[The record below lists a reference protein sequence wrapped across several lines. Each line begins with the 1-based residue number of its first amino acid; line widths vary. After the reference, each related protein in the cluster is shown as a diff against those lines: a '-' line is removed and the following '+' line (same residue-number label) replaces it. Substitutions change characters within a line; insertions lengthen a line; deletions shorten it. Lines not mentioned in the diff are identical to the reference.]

1 MTDLVDSSR
10 TNRARAVTI
19 AVLFASVAV
28 LGVFLYFAKLNSQ
41 ILDKREALDAAM
53 RVEVEA
59 KDLRPTPADG
69 YTICLNASAVR
80 AVATFKGTQYL
91 ATSGGL
97 VALNDGGDV
106 KRRYTTLDGLPDNDL
121 TALAAFGD
129 RLFVGTSAAGLVGFD
144 GNGFKAY
151 RFTKPRAARVITLVA
166 TESELLIGTLDG
178 GLLQYNG
185 ESFSRAVN
193 GATGAD
199 FKSAT
204 ALLPVASRLYIGT
217 QDQGLYIWR
226 EAHIEHVGVSDGL
239 PSPHVTG
246 LAALPNGSIAIAT
259 DFGVVS
265 LDDGGRI
272 EPLSSQANVTSLA
285 ISSGELWA
293 GLFGGGLIELAKD
306 RNAASTRDS
315 NERPAAAGVA
325 GLPRVATTVYAGGGK
340 LWALTQNGAFARD
353 ENGSRPAFD
362 PVAEALAADRVLT
375 GEHITSLAFDRAGR
389 LWVAFF
395 DRGIDVISSDGS
407 QRLSHIEDDHVRE
420 VNFLR
425 FDPGEDR
432 MLVATSRGL
441 VIFDGRMKQS
451 LFNREKSGIVDD
463 SVAHVSIAASSSR
476 SASETTIV
484 LATAGGLSEIAGGRA
499 RSITAFHG
507 LASNHLYASAAAG
520 SRLYAGTLAGLVELE
535 GLRVVRT
542 YKTSNSGLSHDWV
555 TALAEAD
562 GKLYIGTNGGGID
575 ALLPT
580 GEWVSSATEVGRF
593 EVNQNAILI
602 DGERVCVGTA
612 DRGLLIYNSRARS
625 WITVNSGLPSQ
636 NVTALVS
643 DERFIY
649 AGTLNGLVRIEKRV
663 IE

>member
-1 MTDLVDSSR
+1 MTDLIDSSK
-10 TNRARAVTI
+10 TNRARTVTVV
-19 AVLFASVAV
+19 VLLASVAV
-28 LGVFLYFAKLNSQ
+28 LGVFLYFARLNSDISDQ
-41 ILDKREALDAAM
+41 REALDAAR
-53 RVEVEA
+53 RVDVEA
-59 KDLRPTPADG
+59 KDLRPTSGDG
-69 YTICLNASAVR
+69 YTICVNASSTR

-97 VALNDGGDV
+97 VALDDGGGV
-106 KRRYTTLDGLPDNDL
+106 RRRYTTLDGLPDNDL
-121 TALAAFGD
+121 TALATFGS
-129 RLFVGTSAAGLVGFD
+129 RLFIGTSAAGLVAFD
-144 GNGFKAY
+144 GNGFSAY
-151 RFTKPRAARVITLVA
+151 RFTKPKAARVITLVA

-178 GLLQYNG
+178 GLLQFDG

-193 GATGAD
+193 SAKGAD
-199 FKSAT
+199 LKSAI

-217 QDQGLYIWR
+217 QDQGLYVWR
-226 EAHIEHVGVSDGL
+226 EAHIEHLGVSDGL
-239 PSPHVTG
+239 PSPRVTG
-246 LAALPNGSIAIAT
+246 LAALANGSIAVAT
-259 DFGVVS
+259 DFGVVI
-265 LDDGGRI
+265 LDDGGHI
-272 EPLSSQANVTSLA
+272 EPLSSQPNVTSLA
-285 ISSGELWA
+285 ISGGRLWA
-293 GLFGGGLIELAKD
+293 GLFGGGLVELSEN
-306 RNAASTRDS
+306 RTSTNKPDT
-315 NERPAAAGVA
+315 NEHAVTGGISA
-325 GLPRVATTVYAGGGK
+325 LPRTPTTVYAGGGK

-353 ENGSRPAFD
+353 EDSSRPAFE

-375 GEHITSLAFDRAGR
+375 GDHVTSLAFDRAGR
-389 LWVAFF
+389 LWVALF
-395 DRGIDVISSDGS
+395 DRGVDVISSDVS
-407 QRLSHIEDDHVRE
+407 ERLSHIEDDRVRE

-425 FDPGEDR
+425 FDPREDR

-463 SVAHVSIAASSSR
+463 SVAHVSLAASSSR
-476 SASETTIV
+476 SASEPAIV

-507 LASNHLYASAAAG
+507 LASNHLYTSAVAG

-562 GKLYIGTNGGGID
+562 GKLFIGTNGGGVD
-575 ALLPT
+575 VLLPT
-580 GEWVSSATEVGRF
+580 GEWVSLTDEVGRF
-593 EVNQNAILI
+593 EVNQNAIRV
-602 DGERVCVGTA
+602 DGERVYVGTA
-612 DRGLLIYNSRARS
+612 DRGLLIYNTRARR
-625 WITVNSGLPSQ
+625 WTRITSGLPSQ
-636 NVTALVS
+636 NVTAIVS